1 MADYNSSLPIRTE
14 ADGDAVVKIV
24 GKASGEVAEVNASDE
39 LLVKDQDAQD
49 AVDAVATALVD
60 GTQKSQTVDADG
72 DVMAVNDDG
81 SINVN
86 VVDTQVGD
94 QKHIFDT
101 APTIAP
107 NTPTDVIDYTVTALK
122 TFLLKEAQ
130 ASASGKIKVEIECGG
145 VLVAVGFNST
155 SNPNV
160 VFNFPSPVEVV
171 AGDAI
176 KVIVTNKDNSSS
188 DLYAFINGTE
198 V

>member
-1 MADYNSSLPIRTE
+1 MADYNSSLPVRTE
-14 ADGDAVVKIV
+14 TDGDVVSKLI
-24 GKASGEVAEVNASDE
+24 GKASGNIQEVNASDE
-39 LLVKDQDAQD
+39 GLVHDQDAID
-49 AVDAVATALVD
+49 AVDAVTTALTDESQVTQIVD
-60 GTQKSQTVDADG
+60 DNG
-72 DVMAVNDDG
+72 DKIEVNDDG

-101 APTIAP
+101 TPSIAP

-122 TFLLKEAQ
+122 TFLLKEAF
-130 ASASGKIKVEIECGG
+130 ATASGKIKVEVECAGAI
-145 VLVAVGFNST
+145 VAVGFNST

-171 AGDAI
+171 AGDVI